1 MTPVP
6 KPGPQSS
13 AVLAL
18 IFLSHDWEDHRVRVG
33 PLKWASYIIYFFVLI
48 LKRRRCWNAAVAFS
62 TVVTAS
68 AGDVVIHPD
77 IWTTLVT
84 ALMQHRPDA
93 WTRVQA
99 VGCIKA
105 AVIRVEA
112 GRLQDVLMGS
122 VLEMT
127 ALGVLMLIDF
137 LLFLLSLPPNGS
149 S

>member
-1 MTPVP
+1 M
-6 KPGPQSS
+6 
-13 AVLAL
+13 LAL
-18 IFLSHDWEDHRVRVG
+18 IFLSHDWEDHRVSVG
-33 PLKWASYIIYFFVLI
+33 HLKWVLYIIHFFVLI
-48 LKRRRCWNAAVAFS
+48 LKRRRCWNAALAFS

-68 AGDVVIHPD
+68 AGDVVIRPD
-77 IWTTLVT
+77 IWTRFVT

-93 WTRVQA
+93 WTPVQA

-105 AVIRVEA
+105 AVIRVQA

-137 LLFLLSLPPNGS
+137 FFLFLLSLPSNGS